1 MSRSSCAQRCSASSD
16 PGRLPPAWS
25 PSLARTPH
33 AMPHTEPAPASG
45 YLPQCP
51 GKSVN
56 PPALTLHCR
65 SMLSNLR
72 QLRER
77 EGLSRAA
84 LAREARLNERTLKR
98 IEDGEDGYSPTRVTM
113 NKLRNAL
120 NRNPTRSRDYE
131 LADLFPSD
139 GERE

>member
-1 MSRSSCAQRCSASSD
+1 
-16 PGRLPPAWS
+16 
-25 PSLARTPH
+25 
-33 AMPHTEPAPASG
+33 
-45 YLPQCP
+45 
-51 GKSVN
+51 
-56 PPALTLHCR
+56 
-65 SMLSNLR
+65 MLSNLR